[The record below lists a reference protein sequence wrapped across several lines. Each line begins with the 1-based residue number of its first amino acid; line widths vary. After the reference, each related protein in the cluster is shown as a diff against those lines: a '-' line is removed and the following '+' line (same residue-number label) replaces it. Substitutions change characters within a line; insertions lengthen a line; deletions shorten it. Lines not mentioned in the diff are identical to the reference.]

1 MFRSCSV
8 RFNRKLIFGIQLF
21 AACMLLTACAM
32 SPQTIVVKPDL
43 KIASM
48 PIGHGRSVKVET
60 HDIRSD
66 KTLGTLG
73 GVYKSAY
80 LSTDDR
86 MEKSITQEAI
96 TVLQSWDFVAVPA
109 TLGSQDMTSFTME
122 VLDIDYQ
129 RPATSVGGT
138 VEVKCRVGV
147 KVQAN
152 NKSYRGEYLS
162 KRSEQV
168 AIMGTAAG
176 NRRLVNDTINQAL
189 SQIFTD
195 SKLQRFM
202 SQ

>member
-1 MFRSCSV
+1 MFRSVSDKV
-8 RFNRKLIFGIQLF
+8 NRRLIVSIRLF
-21 AACMLLTACAM
+21 FASMLLTACAM

-43 KIASM
+43 KVASM

-60 HDIRSD
+60 RDIRSD

-86 MEKSITQEAI
+86 MEKSITQETI

-109 TLGSQDMTSFTME
+109 TLGSQDMASFTVE

-147 KVQAN
+147 KIQAN
-152 NKSYRGEYLS
+152 NKSYRGE
-162 KRSEQV
+162 
-168 AIMGTAAG
+168 
-176 NRRLVNDTINQAL
+176 
-189 SQIFTD
+189 
-195 SKLQRFM
+195 
-202 SQ
+202 